1 MPEPVLAL
9 INDLLFSTR
18 VADAARAAG
27 GEPVLAGSAAE
38 FRAGLERWPA
48 LILLDLS
55 ALPLDEWRGEVQR
68 AKVSPQSRL
77 IPLYAFGS
85 HVDTNLLAAARQAGC
100 DYVWARS
107 RFVQELPA
115 LVARHL
121 NPPPVYL
128 EGWDDQPSPAFL
140 EGVALFNAGEYYHQ
154 HDVFEAL
161 WREDTRPI
169 RELYQ
174 GVLQVGVALHQV
186 QGGNYRGAIKML
198 RRGLLR
204 LRDLPPVCQ
213 RLDVA
218 ALRADARRVHDAL
231 LALGPERLHEFDPDH
246 IAAVQLHWSDE
257 EPTK

>member
-18 VADAARAAG
+18 VADAVRAAG
-27 GEPVLAGSAAE
+27 GEPVLAGSIAE

-55 ALPLDEWRGEVQR
+55 ALPPDEWRGEVQR
-68 AKVSPQSRL
+68 AKASPQSRL

-85 HVDTNLLAAARQAGC
+85 HLDAELLAAARQAGC
-100 DYVWARS
+100 DHAWARS

-115 LVARHL
+115 LAARHL

-128 EGWDDQPSPAFL
+128 EGWDDQPAPAFL
-140 EGVALFNAGEYYHQ
+140 QGVALFNAGDYYRQ

-174 GVLQVGVALHQV
+174 GVLQIGVALYQV
-186 QGGNYRGAIKML
+186 QQGNYRGAIKML

-213 RLDVA
+213 RLDVD
-218 ALRADARRVHDAL
+218 ALRHDARRVHDAL
-231 LALGPERLHEFDPDH
+231 LALGPERLDEFNPDLKT
-246 IAAVQLHWSDE
+246 AVTLHWSDE
-257 EPTK
+257 EPTT